1 MLNDE
6 VKAIWNA
13 NAEFWDGRMG
23 EGNAFHRTLIEPFQ
37 LKLLNLAPGQRI
49 LDIACGNGQF
59 ARKMAALGAQVT
71 AVDFSDGMIEIARS
85 KSGSA
90 IEYMVIDAT
99 RQDELARLPGGFD
112 AAVSTMALM
121 DIEAV
126 APLAAQLPRLLKKDG
141 AFVFSVL
148 HPCFNSLATTLWHE
162 RDEAE
167 GNVRDTY
174 GVRIVDYLTE
184 RSGLGV
190 AMVGQPRLQYYFH
203 RPVSALLKPF
213 FETGLVLDGCEEPSF
228 PDLGTDRIFDNVYRN
243 IPAALICR
251 LRPRRK

>member
-23 EGNAFHRTLIEPFQ
+23 EGNSFHNSLIEPFQ
-37 LKLLNLAPGQRI
+37 LKLLNLVPGQRI
-49 LDIACGNGQF
+49 LDVACGNGQF

-71 AVDFSDGMIEIARS
+71 AIHFSGRMIEIARS
-85 KSGSA
+85 KSSSA
-90 IEYMVIDAT
+90 IEYLVIDAT
-99 RQDELARLPGGFD
+99 RQEELAKLLGGFD
-112 AAVSTMALM
+112 AVVSTMALM

-126 APLAAQLPRLLKKDG
+126 SPLAAQLPRLLKKDG

-174 GVRIVDYLTE
+174 GVRVGDYLTE

-213 FETGLVLDGCEEPSF
+213 FQNGLVLDGCEEPSL

-243 IPAALICR
+243 IPAALVCR
-251 LRPRRK
+251 LRLGRK

>member
-6 VKAIWNA
+6 VRAIWNA

-23 EGNAFHRTLIEPFQ
+23 EGNAFHKILIEPLQ
-37 LKLLNLAPGQRI
+37 LRLLNIGRGQRI

-59 ARKMAALGAQVT
+59 ARKMAAIGALVT
-71 AVDFSDGMIEIARS
+71 AIDFSDGMIEIARS
-85 KSGSA
+85 KSGDS
-90 IEYMVIDAT
+90 IEYRVVDAT
-99 RQDELARLPGGFD
+99 LQDELAKLPGGFD
-112 AAVSTMALM
+112 AAVCTMALM
-121 DIEAV
+121 DMDAV
-126 APLAAQLPRLLKKDG
+126 SPLAAELPRLLKRDG

-174 GVRIVDYLTE
+174 GVRVGDYLTE
-184 RSGLGV
+184 RSGMGV
-190 AMVGQPRLQYYFH
+190 AMLGQPRLQYYFH
-203 RPVSALLKPF
+203 RTVSGLLKPF
-213 FETGLVLDGCEEPSF
+213 FETGLVLDACEEPSF

-243 IPAALICR
+243 IPAAFVCR
-251 LRPRRK
+251 LRPCR